1 MCEKKKSFIENAKEL
16 ASKATLE
23 KTDFISWAAFHA
35 CRLPTTAHI
44 PAVISLLPMFY
55 KNAHSVV
62 MILHAMNIIKA
73 AVNHINPSQI
83 PVITLDQPLFN
94 SFMRAC
100 AMNELLRCGLLVWTV
115 DRGPTTS
122 FACWEALGTSVKLR
136 TSVRISCYGGCW
148 SMQVL
153 CR

>member
-1 MCEKKKSFIENAKEL
+1 MKVERNQFLGQLVEIMKKSKSQVLKKIRDLVVKSSFVGTTYVAEDAIK
-16 ASKATLE
+16 
-23 KTDFISWAAFHA
+23 I
-35 CRLPTTAHI
+35 RL
-44 PAVISLLPMFY
+44 SLKLKFPRRKITRNCPVFKVKFKMF
-55 KNAHSVV
+55 
-62 MILHAMNIIKA
+62 
-73 AVNHINPSQI
+73 NH
-83 PVITLDQPLFN
+83 VFN

-115 DRGPTTS
+115 DRGPSTS
-122 FACWEALGTSVKLR
+122 FARWEALGTSVKLR